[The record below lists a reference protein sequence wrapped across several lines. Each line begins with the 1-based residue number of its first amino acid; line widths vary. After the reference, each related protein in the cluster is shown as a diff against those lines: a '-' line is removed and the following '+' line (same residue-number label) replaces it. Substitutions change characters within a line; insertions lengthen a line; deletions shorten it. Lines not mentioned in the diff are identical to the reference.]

1 MVVIS
6 GDQGA
11 HRASEKFFED
21 VCEANA
27 DDPRSPPMSY
37 NDQKELLKVKSGL
50 KEIRFY

>member
-1 MVVIS
+1 MRIELV
-6 GDQGA
+6 
-11 HRASEKFFED
+11 EKFFED